1 MKTIKG
7 DKNMTNQN
15 KTQETIKNLEA
26 DILEGGLT
34 DEERRE
40 AKKEIKA
47 LKKTIQTWP
56 WDTIILMNIGNDK
69 DLTIPG
75 TDIEVIYDR
84 ENKVYRRK

>member
-34 DEERRE
+34 
-40 AKKEIKA
+40 AEIVKIKFTA
-47 LKKTIQTWP
+47 
-56 WDTIILMNIGNDK
+56 GN
-69 DLTIPG
+69 
-75 TDIEVIYDR
+75 
-84 ENKVYRRK
+84 N